1 MNALFVALSLLSS
14 ESARDVRA
22 LPAMELLA
30 KVGAD
35 SSEAA
40 AFLRTEAQLRAGQT
54 TEAIQSAQTFQIQF
68 PGSTLTSNVRL
79 LEAWG
84 LLQTGEAKKACI
96 VLSAVIASTDRQ
108 AARVARDGLSE
119 WVRSGNIPVSEL
131 LLLPSLL
138 APGEDTLVRAIAQ
151 AVTGRPLVAILPASG
166 GFAQIGRRVF
176 RGAQLAASES
186 KTPVVLLDEP
196 TDPIETA
203 LLVRGVLAVCKPRAI
218 IGPLLSNTSAAA
230 ALEVARS
237 GSNTPLILPAATSPG
252 VSSLASTAWQL
263 NITTGEQGKKA
274 AQVAQECFKASEA
287 YLLWPKSEFGESV
300 GEGFRAEF
308 SRLGGRIAWQR
319 TYAAGA
325 TDFRAILESMRKSAQ
340 DLARRRGQDTSN
352 LAPVVFVPGESPS
365 EALALAAQ
373 AAQLGMKVRWIGAS
387 GWHSR
392 QFLLET
398 SGRMDGALLVSDN
411 VPDET
416 RLPWKDFSRKW
427 RGSEGD
433 APDRLAALGWDAAQI
448 ALLPSVSPSFAGAQA
463 DLKFDPT
470 GRNNVNVG
478 VLRVE
483 KGAFV
488 SGCKDR

>member
-1 MNALFVALSLLSS
+1 MNALFVALSILSG
-14 ESARDVRA
+14 ESARDLRA
-22 LPAMELLA
+22 LSATDLLV

-35 SSEAA
+35 SSESAV
-40 AFLRTEAQLRAGQT
+40 FLRAEAHLRSAQASD
-54 TEAIQSAQTFQIQF
+54 AIQSAQAFQVQF
-68 PGSTLTSNVRL
+68 PGSALTSHARL

-84 LLQTGEAKKACI
+84 LLQTGEAKKACF
-96 VLSAVIASTDRQ
+96 VLSTVIASADRQ
-108 AARVARDGLSE
+108 AARAARDGLSE

-138 APGEDTLVRAIAQ
+138 PPGEDTLVRAIAQ
-151 AVTGRPLVAILPASG
+151 AVNGKPLVAILPASG
-166 GFAQIGRRVF
+166 GFAQIGRRVY
-176 RGAQLAASES
+176 RGAQLAAAES

-196 TDPIETA
+196 TDPIEAA
-203 LLVRGVLAVCKPRAI
+203 LLVRGILAVCKPRAI

-230 ALEVARS
+230 ALEVARA

-252 VSSLASTAWQL
+252 VSALASSAWQL

-274 AQVAQECFKASEA
+274 AQVAQECYKASEA
-287 YLLWPKSEFGESV
+287 YALWPKSEFGESV
-300 GEGFRAEF
+300 AEGFRTEF
-308 SRLGGRIAWQR
+308 ARLGGRIAWQR

-325 TDFRAILESMRKSAQ
+325 TDFRATLESMRKAAV

-398 SGRMDGALLVSDN
+398 SGRMDGAMLVSDN
-411 VPDET
+411 VPDES
-416 RLPWKDFSRKW
+416 RAPWKEFSRKW
-427 RGSEGD
+427 RAAEGD

-448 ALLPSVSPSFAGAQA
+448 ALQPSILASFAGAQA
-463 DLKFDPT
+463 DLKFDPV

-478 VLRVE
+478 VLHVE